1 MGGRVM
7 SFEEKVVLITGGGTG
22 IGEATAKRFLG
33 SGARVVINGY
43 REEVPT
49 QRADTGLGLTIQHC
63 RACFRAALR
72 GDPWIDFIL
81 H

>member
-1 MGGRVM
+1 M

-22 IGEATAKRFLG
+22 IGETMAKRFLE
-33 SGARVVINGY
+33 SGARVVINGR
-43 REEVPT
+43 REEVLT
-49 QRADTGLGLTIQHC
+49 QRADTGLGFAIQHC

-72 GDPWIDFIL
+72 GDPRIDFIS